1 MALPHRARRFRR
13 TVRWAVALLA
23 VSQLGLA
30 VLVDRTAVLRD
41 PEYAVLERTLQERI
55 VEQPERPVALFVGSS
70 RIANGF
76 DAKRATGSHDVLLF
90 NYGIPGSGPFFQSV
104 VLDRLHQADV
114 KPDILFLELLHPF
127 YNAAGPRSMDH
138 GLLDGARL
146 SASEAAD
153 LAKYGTRSRT
163 GPLRRWAY
171 ARAMPAYRHSS
182 EIRDSLGLGVYPN
195 GCETCAR
202 MDSLGY
208 RPKQAPQE
216 QWESLTAIAHE
227 NYDPFYPNFQLD
239 LAPWQRLL
247 QTIAKAREQG
257 THVAVILMPEGSPF
271 RSLCS
276 PESEVARNEM
286 LRCLREEHGA
296 AVIDARAWLDDS
308 AFYDQH
314 HLQTAGADAFAD
326 RFREEVLRPTLNAK
340 MARRS
345 PSR

>member
-1 MALPHRARRFRR
+1 
-13 TVRWAVALLA
+13 LLA

-41 PEYAVLERTLQERI
+41 PEYEVLERTLQERI
-55 VEQPERPVALFVGSS
+55 AEEPERPVALFVGSS

-76 DAKRATGSHDVLLF
+76 DARRATGSHEVLLF
-90 NYGIPGSGPFFQSV
+90 NYGVPGSGPFFQSV
-104 VLDRLHQADV
+104 ILDRLHQAGV

-146 SASEAAD
+146 SAAEAGD
-153 LAKYGTRSRT
+153 LANYGTRSRT

-195 GCETCAR
+195 GCETCTR

-208 RPKQAPQE
+208 RPKQAPPGE
-216 QWESLTAIAHE
+216 WASLTAIAHE

-257 THVAVILMPEGSPF
+257 THVVVVLMPEGSTF
-271 RSLCS
+271 RSLS
-276 PESEVARNEM
+276 SAQSELARAEM
-286 LRCLREEHGA
+286 MRCLREERGV
-296 AVIDARAWLDDS
+296 AVIDARAWLDDP

-314 HLQTAGADAFAD
+314 HLLPAGADAFAD
-326 RFREEVLRPTLNAK
+326 RFRDEVLRPTLAVK
-340 MARRS
+340 IAHRS
-345 PSR
+345 LSR